1 MDYLK
6 KYNIRISSMFTSR
19 NSNNNLTNILKNC
32 ELNTKASEADNLF
45 TYFDNVYVSYILK
58 INNMI
63 PLDIA
68 SVDGYIHIDTN
79 TDEESLA
86 IILQIIDDGM
96 NNKLLNKD
104 TYEDDWDKGV
114 IIDNGNEDSNV
125 LGSEG
130 SDNPEN
136 NDELEESEE
145 EEDDSKLEESSA
157 EETDAK
163 DEEDATDKN
172 EALSKPFTINP
183 NPKYNK
189 KNRRR

>member
-63 PLDIA
+63 PLDIV

-125 LGSEG
+125 LGSEDEEKE

-136 NDELEESEE
+136 DDELEEEE
-145 EEDDSKLEESSA
+145 ESEDDSKL
-157 EETDAK
+157 
-163 DEEDATDKN
+163 EEDATDKN
-172 EALSKPFTINP
+172 ETSSKPFTINP
-183 NPKYNK
+183 NPKYSK